1 MKNMLFLR
9 AILCAL
15 LAFVMTGIS
24 VAQTSDIVT
33 GRIVDEKN
41 QPIGGAT
48 VAVVGTN
55 VAVTTGRDGK
65 FSIQVN
71 QQNANL
77 RFTYVGF
84 ETKDAVANTKSPMEV
99 VLQSANNELDEIVV
113 IGYGTARKRDL
124 TGAVGTVKN
133 SDIRNVPVTTAAQAI
148 TGKVAGVNVVTQSG
162 APGAAI
168 NITVRG
174 GTSITGSTTPLYIVD
189 GFVME
194 DALMKIDVN
203 DIESIDILKDASASA
218 IYGSRGANGVI
229 LISTKSGKAGRT
241 NIDYNGYASFE
252 KLSKKLDL
260 LNIEDYVKYQYEFQ
274 TLGGKQQQFANM
286 FGGDVNAPDF
296 ASGAYARIQR
306 DYGSRPGIDWQ
317 DEVFGGQ
324 AILQNHNLNIN
335 GGNEKTKLMLTF
347 NNTSQD
353 GILAKS
359 GFRRNS
365 VRAKVN
371 HELLKG
377 VNLDFNSLF
386 QDTNTDGDGSLGG
399 MLKMS
404 ILQPATGGIRFTNEQ
419 LINSDIAED
428 LQALDSQYDIYNPI
442 ITNDAITRNKVARLA
457 NLNVGL
463 TVNFLE
469 NFTFRSSGAYQ
480 WNQTRKDYWDDGR
493 TVTARNNGG
502 PYGSRSNSEGYQWQL
517 TNTLSWMKTFG
528 KHNLNL
534 LAGHE
539 ILYSKDLSVGHT
551 YYGFPSSNFGLNDVS
566 LASRIERADTDEGRY
581 GLVSGFARAMY
592 NYDDRYL
599 VTGTIRADGVSR
611 FRKGNQWG
619 TFPSVSAAWN
629 IHNESFMKD
638 GSFFNQ
644 LKLRAG
650 YGSTGN
656 DKISNT
662 SYATLYGSTVVA
674 VNNTQVIGLKPG
686 TTLGNPDLV
695 WEKTQTS
702 NIALDMSF
710 LDNRV
715 NLTTDFYNNESK
727 NLLVRANI
735 PTSTG
740 YSYQFQNIAALRN
753 RGVEVTLNTV
763 NIKKADFQWQ
773 TSFNITF
780 NKSKTKALFGTSGND
795 YLITNLSSRVDFM
808 TQVGESVGKF
818 YGYKYDGVYTTDDFN
833 QNPDGSYSLKN
844 GVASLKGKNRANIKP
859 GDVKYLPTAGE
870 TDANGNPVWST
881 NDRTVIGNPEP
892 KYFGGMNNAFSY
904 KNFDLSV
911 FVNFAYGNQAFNMN
925 TQRFMGPYLPNQ
937 NSLSTMASR
946 FTLIDPATGLETK
959 DLSRLA
965 ALNPDQHSKDQVWS
979 LNSGNN
985 IAISDA
991 LDYYLEDASFLR
1003 INNITFGYTLPAAV
1017 SKKAFINKM
1026 RVYLT
1031 LNNIHTFT
1039 KYSGYDPEVSASS
1052 SILTRGVDNSAYP
1065 RAKSVV
1071 AGVNLTF

>member
-1 MKNMLFLR
+1 
-9 AILCAL
+9 
-15 LAFVMTGIS
+15 
-24 VAQTSDIVT
+24 
-33 GRIVDEKN
+33 
-41 QPIGGAT
+41 
-48 VAVVGTN
+48 
-55 VAVTTGRDGK
+55 
-65 FSIQVN
+65 
-71 QQNANL
+71 
-77 RFTYVGF
+77 
-84 ETKDAVANTKSPMEV
+84 
-99 VLQSANNELDEIVV
+99 
-113 IGYGTARKRDL
+113 
-124 TGAVGTVKN
+124 
-133 SDIRNVPVTTAAQAI
+133 
-148 TGKVAGVNVVTQSG
+148 
-162 APGAAI
+162 
-168 NITVRG
+168 
-174 GTSITGSTTPLYIVD
+174 
-189 GFVME
+189 
-194 DALMKIDVN
+194 
-203 DIESIDILKDASASA
+203 
-218 IYGSRGANGVI
+218 
-229 LISTKSGKAGRT
+229 
-241 NIDYNGYASFE
+241 
-252 KLSKKLDL
+252 
-260 LNIEDYVKYQYEFQ
+260 
-274 TLGGKQQQFANM
+274 
-286 FGGDVNAPDF
+286 
-296 ASGAYARIQR
+296 
-306 DYGSRPGIDWQ
+306 
-317 DEVFGGQ
+317 
-324 AILQNHNLNIN
+324 
-335 GGNEKTKLMLTF
+335 
-347 NNTSQD
+347 
-353 GILAKS
+353 
-359 GFRRNS
+359 
-365 VRAKVN
+365 
-371 HELLKG
+371 
-377 VNLDFNSLF
+377 
-386 QDTNTDGDGSLGG
+386 
-399 MLKMS
+399 
-404 ILQPATGGIRFTNEQ
+404 
-419 LINSDIAED
+419 
-428 LQALDSQYDIYNPI
+428 
-442 ITNDAITRNKVARLA
+442 
-457 NLNVGL
+457 
-463 TVNFLE
+463 
-469 NFTFRSSGAYQ
+469 
-480 WNQTRKDYWDDGR
+480 
-493 TVTARNNGG
+493 
-502 PYGSRSNSEGYQWQL
+502 
-517 TNTLSWMKTFG
+517 
-528 KHNLNL
+528 
-534 LAGHE
+534 
-539 ILYSKDLSVGHT
+539 
-551 YYGFPSSNFGLNDVS
+551 
-566 LASRIERADTDEGRY
+566 
-581 GLVSGFARAMY
+581 
-592 NYDDRYL
+592 
-599 VTGTIRADGVSR
+599 
-611 FRKGNQWG
+611 
-619 TFPSVSAAWN
+619 
-629 IHNESFMKD
+629 MKD